1 LKKIVI
7 KMTGEREKD
16 SETVEESEGD
26 GPMERPALHDNGRG
40 WELRI
45 TDDTKAL
52 NQPPALS
59 NRTSPPHAGQFVQSG
74 LVFPLAGS
82 ALLVIL
88 HRSRR

>member
-40 WELRI
+40 WEQWRQ
-45 TDDTKAL
+45 KA
-52 NQPPALS
+52 A
-59 NRTSPPHAGQFVQSG
+59 V
-74 LVFPLAGS
+74 
-82 ALLVIL
+82 
-88 HRSRR
+88 